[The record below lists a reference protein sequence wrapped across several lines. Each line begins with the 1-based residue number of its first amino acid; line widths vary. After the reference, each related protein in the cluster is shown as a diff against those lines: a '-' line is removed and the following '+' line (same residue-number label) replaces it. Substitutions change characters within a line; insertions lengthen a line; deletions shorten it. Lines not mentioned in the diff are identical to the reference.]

1 MTSNDSDSIRKQM
14 QSGYVFKNGPFNLSL
29 KTNESNVVEAFTKL
43 YPASQS
49 IGESEFIDFHI
60 TIQCPSVLR
69 RFYRPQIQFV
79 LDGISPFKPLPRHE
93 SFPLFEWGL
102 NWCVATHAHQYFML
116 HAAVLEKN
124 GLAVIMPAPPG
135 SGKSTLCAEMA
146 FSGWRLLSDEFALI
160 NHNTLTLTPFVRPI
174 SLKNAS
180 IDIVTQ
186 RHSDAVVGSIVHN
199 TSKGSVAHLR
209 PLDKWFSRQDETAIP
224 KWVIFPRYQPAAKIA
239 TSKLTKAHGM
249 MNIIS
254 NSFNYAELGSLGFK
268 LAERLT
274 EICDF
279 YDLTYS
285 NLDEA
290 MDFFNTLSAS
300 AEGK

>member
-1 MTSNDSDSIRKQM
+1 MTLISSDCVRQ
-14 QSGYVFKNGPFNLSL
+14 QLQNGYVFKNGPFNLSL
-29 KTNESNVVEAFTKL
+29 RTQEPNVLEAFTNL
-43 YPASQS
+43 YPVSQS
-49 IGESEFIDFHI
+49 ISNNEFIDFHI
-60 TIQCPSVLR
+60 TIQCPSLLR

-79 LDGISPFKPLPRHE
+79 LDGSSPFKPLPRHE

-124 GLAVIMPAPPG
+124 GFAVILPAPPG

-146 FSGWRLLSDEFALI
+146 FSGWRLLSDEFALLS
-160 NHNTLTLTPFVRPI
+160 HDTLDLTPFVRPI

-186 RHSDAVVGSIVHN
+186 RYSEAVVGSIVHN
-199 TSKGSVAHLR
+199 TSKGSVAHIR
-209 PLDKWFSRQDETAIP
+209 PLENWFARQDEKASP
-224 KWVIFPRYQPAAKIA
+224 RWVIFPRYQPESKLFT
-239 TSKLTKAHGM
+239 TSLTKAQGM

-254 NSFNYAELGSLGFK
+254 NSFNYAELGNLGFK
-268 LAERLT
+268 LAERLSAK
-274 EICDF
+274 CDF
-279 YDLTYS
+279 YNLTYS

-290 MDFFNTLSAS
+290 MSFFNTL
-300 AEGK
+300 AEGVERA